1 VPTLKKTKQLYHVY
15 AYTIIGA
22 NTDFKLGGHKLWHR
36 EGKKFRVPPNS
47 EGTASQWETLKLK
60 ITEVTNNT
68 MRLVAANRSHVSIC
82 PGQAV

>member
-1 VPTLKKTKQLYHVY
+1 VLTRISSWEATNSGTEKGKS
-15 AYTIIGA
+15 
-22 NTDFKLGGHKLWHR
+22 LGC
-36 EGKKFRVPPNS
+36 PPNS